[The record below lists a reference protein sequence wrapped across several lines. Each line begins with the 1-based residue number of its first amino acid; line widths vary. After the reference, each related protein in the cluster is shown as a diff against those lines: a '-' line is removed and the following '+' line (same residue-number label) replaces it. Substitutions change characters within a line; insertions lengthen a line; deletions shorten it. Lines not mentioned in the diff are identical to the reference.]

1 MSIPLLH
8 TGTPGDSAKAH
19 KAKGRRSLRRRKRKE
34 GGSKYLEVGSQN
46 VSIMQDMPKLPRAQR
61 RAQVRVFVEHTLR
74 TGVEGLVNEFK
85 SMKRTNDFSVMT
97 EFVAQIPL
105 GRNRYKDVGCL
116 DFQRVVIN
124 IGPVSY
130 IHANYVSTPSSP
142 KRFICTQAPLPKTC
156 ADFWYMV
163 VQEKSTAILM
173 LCNFI
178 EQNSKKSAQYLPLTP
193 EESPLTFNGVVVKF
207 KKQEQFQ
214 FPMSTKVNVRITH
227 LEVRVPG
234 ENPHITS
241 HYHWMDWPDRG
252 VPEADLASVCILS
265 KIRNTTAPIIVHCS
279 AGIGRT
285 GSIVL
290 IEHALEILQTHE
302 PLGEIRQMLL
312 ALRKQRNNSIQ
323 TEHQYLYVHEVL
335 LLYLKKMHY
344 LDDSIN
350 PYLEEFTKEYNEAT
364 RGF

>member
-1 MSIPLLH
+1 MTIEQMMRVKTTLLFTGGFKYRTFH
-8 TGTPGDSAKAH
+8 TDNNVKIHREPDV
-19 KAKGRRSLRRRKRKE
+19 E
-34 GGSKYLEVGSQN
+34 DYLLILQN
-46 VSIMQDMPKLPRAQR
+46 PQ
-61 RAQVRVFVEHTLR
+61 
-74 TGVEGLVNEFK
+74 
-85 SMKRTNDFSVMT
+85 
-97 EFVAQIPL
+97 L
-105 GRNRYKDVGCL
+105 G
-116 DFQRVVIN
+116 I
-124 IGPVSY
+124 
-130 IHANYVSTPSSP
+130 
-142 KRFICTQAPLPKTC
+142 APLPKTC

-207 KKQEQFQ
+207 KKQEQASNFQ

-323 TEHQYLYVHEVL
+323 RSTDLTFTAPYGGGIDIRYPRTAFIMVGMAEWISRVIVVYGLETLHL
-335 LLYLKKMHY
+335 LGTSRSPTPDFL
-344 LDDSIN
+344 
-350 PYLEEFTKEYNEAT
+350 P
-364 RGF
+364 